1 MCRRKAVVAVICL
14 CPILMSVGQPANDG
28 ARPVDAGSSIEL
40 NEGIV
45 VEVSAGNPEEFDG
58 IETSGVPWVA
68 QLAFDA
74 GETNPF
80 LTFYPS
86 PAPETS
92 SITLV
97 AGDQKFAPL
106 AMKFLGEPDEV
117 TRIDNLLLS
126 PKTGQGFVARA
137 FSGKG
142 TWLFLFDPP
151 ADAKPD
157 RLLAHF
163 RLKSVDHRLEVLFG
177 NKP

>member
-14 CPILMSVGQPANDG
+14 CPILMSVGQAANDD
-28 ARPVDAGSSIEL
+28 ARPVEAGSSIEL
-40 NEGIV
+40 SEGIV
-45 VEVSAGNPEEFDG
+45 LEVSAGNPEEFDG
-58 IETSGVPWVA
+58 VETSGVRWVA

-74 GETNPF
+74 GEANPI

-106 AMKFLGEPDEV
+106 AIKFLGEPDEV
-117 TRIDNLLLS
+117 TRTDNLLLS
-126 PKTGQGFVARA
+126 SKTGQGFVARA

-142 TWLFLFDPP
+142 AWLFLFDTP
-151 ADAKPD
+151 ADARPD

-163 RLKSVDHRLEVLFG
+163 HLNSVDHRLEVLFED
-177 NKP
+177 KP